1 MPLRQK
7 AQMKTSKADFEK
19 FKMFSARWLQA
30 LGLTEWDVV
39 YTHSHAN
46 DDSLASCA
54 TDPEGMNATINLD
67 TRKDDT
73 DVGELALHE
82 VLELLLAKID
92 TMARD
97 RTFDDKLFDSE
108 RHNVINRIIMLIKR
122 SSLWE
127 DKGEK

>member
-1 MPLRQK
+1 MLIRQK
-7 AQMKTSKADFEK
+7 AEMKTSKVDFEK
-19 FKMFSARWLQA
+19 FKTFAAKWLQA

-39 YTHSHAN
+39 YTHNQAN

-54 TDPEGMNATINLD
+54 TDPEGMNATLNLD

-73 DVGELALHE
+73 DIGELALHE
-82 VLELLLAKID
+82 VLELLLAKMD

-108 RHNVINRIIMLIKR
+108 RHNVINRIMMIIKR

-127 DKGEK
+127 DKGAK